1 MIRTVR
7 WLVAGAVAALG
18 IGAAQAQDKV
28 VMTIPTVQSAFAYA
42 YIAQEKGYFKEEG
55 LEVEIVV
62 GTGGMATPALISG
75 SVQYSSSTASAM
87 SAILKGA
94 ALKIVLVG
102 QSQPIQEIWSFDPKV
117 RTFEDLKG
125 KMLATTVR
133 GGSDELLVRMLLK
146 QRGLPLD
153 FVGFTPLG
161 RGPTRIAAI
170 LAGNQPYT
178 LLARTDLGELEKA
191 GMLAKGRRVL
201 KFSDHVELQTG
212 GLASS
217 AAELGENRDRAKR
230 MLRALWKGTIY
241 LQKNPAGTMEIVRRK
256 LPNLTPQAID
266 FDYRGAIED
275 LDTDGVISRE
285 GQMRELAE
293 RAELL
298 KVPADK
304 VPAPEKVY
312 DFSLIEAV
320 KKELA
325 ASGWSPG
332 R

>member
-1 MIRTVR
+1 MRLAPR
-7 WLVAGAVAALG
+7 WLAATLLFALG
-18 IGAAQAQDKV
+18 VADVSAETIKL
-28 VMTIPTVQSAFAYA
+28 TIPTVQAAFAYA
-42 YIAQEKGYFKEEG
+42 YIAQEKGYFKDEG

-62 GTGGMATPALISG
+62 ATGGMATPALISG

-87 SAILKGA
+87 TAILKGA
-94 ALKIVLVG
+94 ALKIILVG
-102 QSQPIQEIWSFDPKV
+102 QSRPIQEIWSFDPKV

-146 QRGLPLD
+146 QKGLPLD

-170 LAGNQPYT
+170 LSGNQPYT
-178 LLARTDLGELEKA
+178 LLARTDLGELQKA
-191 GMLAKGRRVL
+191 GMLAKGHRVL
-201 KFSDHVELQTG
+201 KFSDYVELQTG

-217 AAELGENRDRAKR
+217 VAELTDHRDRAKR

-241 LQKNPAGTMEIVRRK
+241 LQKNPAGTKEIMSRK

-266 FDYRGAIED
+266 FDYDGAIED
-275 LDTDGVISRE
+275 LDTDGVTSRE
-285 GQMRELAE
+285 GQARELAE

-304 VPAPEKVY
+304 VPPPEQVY

-320 KKELA
+320 KKELQ
-325 ASGWSPG
+325 GWQPSS
-332 R
+332 